1 MKGSG
6 FVLTILFLSAV
17 ILGAAEQEAIEL
29 GTARAVPGAKVRGS
43 LKAVET
49 ADGSDVLLPISIVN
63 GQSRG
68 PVVWIQ
74 ACAHGDE
81 FGGARALQEMV
92 RDLVP
97 EKMSGAV
104 VAVLIS
110 NPLAFR
116 GMDRV
121 NPDKDDRL
129 DLTSTF
135 PGNPN
140 GFSTERV
147 GAAIFPAVREKATYF
162 IDLHTGGDRFRQHPF
177 VLYSVTGSIPI
188 EKMDRLARG
197 FGLKT
202 LWRDTVKVFPNDPTT
217 LLVREGIPAF
227 LLEVGGGQPVDPA
240 EVRLMADSI
249 RNFLRSVGVLPEKPL
264 NLSSQTI
271 VEGYRIITNSRGGFF
286 DAAVKPGDRIKE
298 GSVLGTI
305 IDAYGDIVEKLVAP
319 AGSDIVLGVLTY
331 PVAPTGAWLIEVGSI
346 KQE

>member
-177 VLYSVTGSIPI
+177 VLYSVTGSIPK